1 MNHGISILFRAI
13 PVVMAFICFCLRGFI
28 LMYGDDA
35 AREVAGPV
43 VFFLGAICLA
53 LYATAATIIR
63 QLIHK
68 FHPALKYL
76 IPGFGYLVALVTLCM
91 GIWIFTTGGNSNFTV
106 SGHVVAGIGLISA
119 CVSTAATASTKF
131 YLIPVNSN
139 STVQTINQEGFS
151 ALTEKVLIGL
161 TVLFSL
167 AAWIWAI
174 ILLSRGEVGT
184 YYFVAGSVMGG
195 LACICT
201 SLIALVAS
209 ISRQIRNDYTER
221 DRKNWPK
228 LVLFM
233 GSVCV
238 IWGLIIIF
246 SMIGQAASTTG
257 FIMIG
262 LGLVCYS
269 ISSKVILLAKV
280 WRQEFALA
288 NRIPIIPIIT
298 ALLALFF
305 GAFLFE
311 EALYDMAFFVPAR
324 VLVGLGAICFCLFS
338 IVSILESGTS
348 KK

>member
-1 MNHGISILFRAI
+1 M
-13 PVVMAFICFCLRGFI
+13 
-28 LMYGDDA
+28 
-35 AREVAGPV
+35 
-43 VFFLGAICLA
+43 
-53 LYATAATIIR
+53 
-63 QLIHK
+63 
-68 FHPALKYL
+68 
-76 IPGFGYLVALVTLCM
+76 
-91 GIWIFTTGGNSNFTV
+91 
-106 SGHVVAGIGLISA
+106 
-119 CVSTAATASTKF
+119 
-131 YLIPVNSN
+131 
-139 STVQTINQEGFS
+139 
-151 ALTEKVLIGL
+151 
-161 TVLFSL
+161 
-167 AAWIWAI
+167 
-174 ILLSRGEVGT
+174 GT